1 MPCYY
6 QIEILVYIDIDSPV
20 PRKSLSLSFK
30 IRNKIFY
37 SFLLCSVHDV
47 YRLFKAAL

>member
-20 PRKSLSLSFK
+20 PRKALSFK